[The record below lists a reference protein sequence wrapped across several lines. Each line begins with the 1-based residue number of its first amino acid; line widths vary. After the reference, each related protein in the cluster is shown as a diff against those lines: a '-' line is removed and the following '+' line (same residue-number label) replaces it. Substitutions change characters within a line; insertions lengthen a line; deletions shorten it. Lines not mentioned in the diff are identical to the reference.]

1 MPKKSMKVTALI
13 VCFALLALSVPTL
26 NAKPRTDKF
35 DFNRFIKKQIAFV
48 TSLLSILPFIDQ
60 ETDKAP
66 EAKNDIKKKLMI
78 TGDLESGR
86 PSGGD

>member
-1 MPKKSMKVTALI
+1 MPKKTIKVTALV
-13 VCFALLALSVPTL
+13 VCVALLALSVPTL
-26 NAKPRTDKF
+26 NAKPRTEKF
-35 DFNRFIKKQIAFV
+35 DFNSFIKKQVAFV
-48 TSLLSILPFIDQ
+48 TSLLSILPFMDQ

-66 EAKNDIKKKLMI
+66 DETNDIKQKLKI